1 MTKPNYEVVLQPIGR
16 RIEVP
21 AGTNLLDAARL
32 AGVELVAI
40 CGGEGTCGTCRVRPV
55 SGQLSPRTLTEQAEL
70 SDGDLVAGD
79 RLACQAEVLS
89 DVRVDIPPESLTTP
103 QRLQLEGQEIPTALD
118 PVVVPLE
125 VEVPPPSLSDL
136 RSDLT
141 RLRDVLTGFGHADLR
156 FSLPVSADLPEKLRA
171 NNWRIRLALRGD
183 EVVAVLPPISLT
195 TDDCSLITDHCS
207 LYGLAVDVGTT
218 KLAAY
223 LVNLET
229 GETAAKA
236 GAMNPQIAYG
246 EDVIS
251 RIAYVNDHP
260 DEAQTLQAKLV
271 ERLDHLVDE
280 LCAEA
285 KVSRAQVVEAVIV
298 GNTAMHH
305 LFAGLPVKQLGEAP
319 YVAAVGEA
327 MEFPASQVGLELA
340 VGAYVYLPPNIA
352 GYIGADHVSMLLGA
366 GVAEVIEPRSSE
378 DREERLTFAKEDN
391 TSRSSSL
398 RGKTILALDIGTNT
412 EISLFHA
419 GTHYSCSCASGPAF
433 EGAHITDGMR
443 AAPGAIE
450 RVRIDGEAVQVH
462 TIGGGAPVGICGSGI
477 LDAVAELLK
486 SGLLDAR
493 GVLKGLH
500 PLLRVDNNK
509 PKFILTPAEKSGAG
523 RDVAVSRQDVNEIQL
538 AKGAIRAGIEIL
550 LKEAGIEDK
559 DIHSFI
565 VAGAFGTY
573 LDLES
578 AIRIGMFPDLPR
590 PRFKQVG
597 NAAGGGARRL
607 LVSKKQRKLADE
619 IACEANYI
627 ELAVHPDFMQAY
639 VKALAFG

>member
-1 MTKPNYEVVLQPIGR
+1 MTKPTYEVTLQPIGR

-40 CGGEGTCGTCRVRPV
+40 CGGEGTCGTCRVHSV
-55 SGQLSPRTLTEQAEL
+55 SGQLSPRTLTEEAEL
-70 SDGDLVAGD
+70 SDDDLAAGD

-89 DVRVDIPPESLTTP
+89 DVRVDIPPESFTTP

-118 PVVVPLE
+118 PVVAPLE

-141 RLRDVLTGFGHADLR
+141 RLRDVLTGFGHGDLR

-171 NNWRIRLALRGD
+171 NNWRIRLAIRGN
-183 EVVAVLPPISLT
+183 EVVAILPPPS

-207 LYGLAVDVGTT
+207 LYGLAVDIGTT

-229 GETAAKA
+229 GETAAKT

-251 RIAYVNDHP
+251 RIAYANDHP
-260 DEAQTLQAKLV
+260 DGAQTLQAKLV
-271 ERLDHLVDE
+271 ETLNHLVDE

-352 GYIGADHVSMLLGA
+352 GYVGADHVSMLLGA
-366 GVAEVIEPRSSE
+366 G
-378 DREERLTFAKEDN
+378 L
-391 TSRSSSL
+391 
-398 RGKTILALDIGTNT
+398 
-412 EISLFHA
+412 
-419 GTHYSCSCASGPAF
+419 
-433 EGAHITDGMR
+433 
-443 AAPGAIE
+443 
-450 RVRIDGEAVQVH
+450 
-462 TIGGGAPVGICGSGI
+462 
-477 LDAVAELLK
+477 
-486 SGLLDAR
+486 
-493 GVLKGLH
+493 
-500 PLLRVDNNK
+500 
-509 PKFILTPAEKSGAG
+509 
-523 RDVAVSRQDVNEIQL
+523 QD
-538 AKGAIRAGIEIL
+538 
-550 LKEAGIEDK
+550 
-559 DIHSFI
+559 
-565 VAGAFGTY
+565 TT
-573 LDLES
+573 
-578 AIRIGMFPDLPR
+578 
-590 PRFKQVG
+590 
-597 NAAGGGARRL
+597 
-607 LVSKKQRKLADE
+607 
-619 IACEANYI
+619 
-627 ELAVHPDFMQAY
+627 
-639 VKALAFG
+639 

>member
-1 MTKPNYEVVLQPIGR
+1 MMKTLLKRKPTLEVNLQPIGR

-32 AGVELVAI
+32 AGVELVAV
-40 CGGEGTCGTCRVRPV
+40 CGGEGTCGTCRLRPV
-55 SGQLSPRTLTEQAEL
+55 SGQLSPRTLTEEAEL
-70 SDGDLVAGD
+70 SADDLAAGY
-79 RLACQAEVLS
+79 RLACQAAVLS
-89 DVRVDIPPESLTTP
+89 DVRIDIPPESFTTP
-103 QRLQLEGQEIPTALD
+103 QRLQLEGQEIPTELD
-118 PVVVPLE
+118 PLVVPLE
-125 VEVPPPSLSDL
+125 IAVPPPSLGDL

-141 RLRDVLTGFGHADLR
+141 RLRDVLAALGHADLR

-171 NNWRIRLALRGD
+171 NNWRIRLAIRDD
-183 EVVAVLPPISLT
+183 EVVAILHPISLAT
-195 TDDCSLITDHCS
+195 RHPSLST

-229 GETAAKA
+229 GETAAQA

-251 RIAYVNDHP
+251 RITYVNEHADGSKI
-260 DEAQTLQAKLV
+260 LQAKLV
-271 ERLDHLVDE
+271 EALDHLLGD

-285 KVSRAQVVEAVIV
+285 NVSRQQVVEAVIV

-305 LFAGLPVKQLGEAP
+305 LFVGLPVKQLGESP

-327 MEFPASQVGLELA
+327 MQFPASQVGLELA

-352 GYIGADHVSMLLGA
+352 GYVGADHVSMLLGA
-366 GVAEVIEPRSSE
+366 GGAELFEPRRS
-378 DREERLTFAKEDN
+378 EERKGNFNKP
-391 TSRSSSL
+391 SHL
-398 RGKTILALDIGTNT
+398 RGKTIVALDIGTNT

-419 GTHYSCSCASGPAF
+419 GRHYSCSCASGPAF
-433 EGAHITDGMR
+433 EGAHISDGMR

-450 RVRIDGEAVQVH
+450 RVRIEGEKVKVH
-462 TIGGGAPVGICGSGI
+462 TIGGGAAVGICGSGI
-477 LDAVAELLK
+477 LDVVAGLLEA
-486 SGLLDAR
+486 GLLDKR
-493 GVLKGLH
+493 GVLKGNH
-500 PLLRVDNNK
+500 PNLRVANNTK
-509 PKFILTPAEKSGAG
+509 EFVLTPAERSSIG
-523 RDVAVSRQDVNEIQL
+523 RELKVTRQDVNEIQL

-550 LKEAGIEDK
+550 LEEAGIEDQ
-559 DIHSFI
+559 DIELFV

-590 PRFKQVG
+590 ACFRQVG
-597 NAAGGGARRL
+597 NAAGSGARKL
-607 LVSKKQRKLADE
+607 LVSKQQRRLADE
-619 IACEANYI
+619 IAREVNYV
-627 ELAVHPDFMQAY
+627 ELAVHPDFMKIY
-639 VKALAFG
+639 VKALAFGL

>member
-40 CGGEGTCGTCRVRPV
+40 CGGEGTCGTCRVHSV
-55 SGQLSPRTLTEQAEL
+55 SGQLSPRTLTEAAEL
-70 SDGDLVAGD
+70 SDDDLAAGD

-89 DVRVDIPPESLTTP
+89 DVRVDIPPESFTAP
-103 QRLQLEGQEIPTALD
+103 QRLQLEGQEIPTELD
-118 PVVVPLE
+118 PIVVPLE

-141 RLRDVLTGFGHADLR
+141 RLRDVLTGFGHGDLR

-171 NNWRIRLALRGD
+171 NNWRVRLAIRGD
-183 EVVAVLPPISLT
+183 EVVAILPSQI
-195 TDDCSLITDHCS
+195 TDDCSLITDHSS
-207 LYGLAVDVGTT
+207 LYGLAVDIGTT

-229 GETAAKA
+229 GETAAKT

-251 RIAYVNDHP
+251 RIAYANDHP
-260 DEAQTLQAKLV
+260 DGAQTLQAKLV
-271 ERLDHLVDE
+271 ARLDHLVEE

-305 LFAGLPVKQLGEAP
+305 LFVGLPVKQLGEAP

-327 MEFPASQVGLELA
+327 MEFPASQVGLRLA

-352 GYIGADHVSMLLGA
+352 GYVGADHVSMLLGA
-366 GVAEVIEPRSSE
+366 GLQ
-378 DREERLTFAKEDN
+378 DTTQ
-391 TSRSSSL
+391 TSV
-398 RGKTILALDIGTNT
+398 ALDIGTNT

-419 GTHYSCSCASGPAF
+419 GKHYSCSCASGPAF
-433 EGAHITDGMR
+433 EGAHIADGMR

-450 RVRIDGEAVQVH
+450 RVRIDGETVQVH

-486 SGLLDAR
+486 SALLDAR
-493 GVLKGLH
+493 GVLKGQH
-500 PLLRVDNNK
+500 PLLRVVKNRTE
-509 PKFILTPAEKSGAG
+509 FILTPAEKSGTG

-550 LKEAGIEDK
+550 LKEAGIEDQ
-559 DIHSFI
+559 DIELFV

-597 NAAGGGARRL
+597 NAAGGGARKL
-607 LVSKKQRKLADE
+607 LVSKQQRRLADE
-619 IACEANYI
+619 IAREVNYV
-627 ELAVHPDFMQAY
+627 ELAVHPDFMKVY
-639 VKALAFG
+639 VKALTFG

>member
-1 MTKPNYEVVLQPIGR
+1 LTKPTFEVDLQPIGR
-16 RIEVP
+16 RIQVP

-40 CGGEGTCGTCRVRPV
+40 CGGEGVCATCRVRPV
-55 SGQLSPRTLTEQAEL
+55 SGQLSPRTLTEEVEL
-70 SDGDLVAGD
+70 SGEELAAGY

-89 DVRVDIPPESLTTP
+89 DLRVDIPPESFTTP
-103 QRLQLEGQEIPTALD
+103 QRLQLEGQEIPTELD

-125 VEVPPPSLSDL
+125 VEVQPPSLGDL

-141 RLRDVLTGFGHADLR
+141 RLRDALTGLGHADLR

-171 NNWRIRLALRGD
+171 NNWSVRLAVRGN
-183 EVVAVLPPISLT
+183 EVVAILPPPV
-195 TDDCSLITDHCS
+195 TDDCSLTTDHCS

-251 RIAYVNDHP
+251 RITYANEHADGS
-260 DEAQTLQAKLV
+260 QILQAKLV
-271 ERLDHLVDE
+271 EALDHLLGD

-285 KVSRAQVVEAVIV
+285 KVSRQQVVEAVIV

-305 LFAGLPVKQLGEAP
+305 LFVGLPVKQLGESP

-327 MEFPASQVGLELA
+327 MQFPAGEVGLKLA
-340 VGAYVYLPPNIA
+340 AGVYIYLPPNIA
-352 GYIGADHVSMLLGA
+352 GYVGADHVSMLLGA
-366 GVAEVIEPRSSE
+366 GLHA
-378 DREERLTFAKEDN
+378 
-391 TSRSSSL
+391 TSQ
-398 RGKTILALDIGTNT
+398 TTVALDIGTNT

-419 GTHYSCSCASGPAF
+419 GKHYSCSCASGPAF
-433 EGAHITDGMR
+433 EGAHISDGMR

-450 RVRIDGEAVQVH
+450 RVRIEGGEVKVH
-462 TIGGGAPVGICGSGI
+462 TIGGGKAVGICGSGI
-477 LDAVAELLK
+477 LDVVAGLLEA
-486 SGLLDAR
+486 GLLDKR
-493 GVLKGLH
+493 GVLKGNH
-500 PLLRVDNNK
+500 PNLRVANNVNE
-509 PKFILTPAEKSGAG
+509 FILTPAEKSGIG
-523 RDVAVSRQDVNEIQL
+523 REIKVTRQDMNEIQL

-550 LKEAGIEDK
+550 LEKAGIEDQ
-559 DIHSFI
+559 DIELFV

-590 PRFKQVG
+590 SRFEQVG
-597 NAAGGGARRL
+597 NAAGSGARKL
-607 LVSKKQRKLADE
+607 LVSKQQRRLADE
-619 IACEANYI
+619 ITREVNYV
-627 ELAVHPDFMQAY
+627 ELAVHPDFMKVY

>member
-1 MTKPNYEVVLQPIGR
+1 MMKTLLKRKPTLEVNLQPIGR

-32 AGVELVAI
+32 AGVELVAV
-40 CGGEGTCGTCRVRPV
+40 CGGEGTCGTCRLRPV
-55 SGQLSPRTLTEQAEL
+55 SGQLSPRTLTEEAEL
-70 SDGDLVAGD
+70 SADDLAAGY
-79 RLACQAEVLS
+79 RLACQAAVLS
-89 DVRVDIPPESLTTP
+89 DVRIDIPPESFTTP
-103 QRLQLEGQEIPTALD
+103 QRLQLEGQEIPTELD
-118 PVVVPLE
+118 PLVVPLE
-125 VEVPPPSLSDL
+125 IAVPPPSLGDL

-141 RLRDVLTGFGHADLR
+141 RLRDVLAALGHADLR

-171 NNWRIRLALRGD
+171 NNWRIRLAIRD
-183 EVVAVLPPISLT
+183 NEVVAILHPISLVT
-195 TDDCSLITDHCS
+195 RHPSLST

-229 GETAAKA
+229 GETAAQA

-251 RIAYVNDHP
+251 RITYANEH
-260 DEAQTLQAKLV
+260 AAGLQTLQTKLV
-271 ERLDHLVDE
+271 EALDHLLGD

-285 KVSRAQVVEAVIV
+285 NVSRQQVVEAVIV

-305 LFAGLPVKQLGEAP
+305 LFVGLPVKQLGESP

-327 MEFPASQVGLELA
+327 MQFPASQVGLELA

-352 GYIGADHVSMLLGA
+352 GYVGADHVSMLLGA
-366 GVAEVIEPRSSE
+366 GGAELFEPRRS
-378 DREERLTFAKEDN
+378 EERKGNFNKP
-391 TSRSSSL
+391 SRL
-398 RGKTILALDIGTNT
+398 RGKTIVALDIGTNT

-419 GTHYSCSCASGPAF
+419 GRHYSCSCASGPAF
-433 EGAHITDGMR
+433 EGAHISDGMR

-450 RVRIDGEAVQVH
+450 RVRIEGEKVKVH
-462 TIGGGAPVGICGSGI
+462 TIGGGAAVGICGSGI
-477 LDAVAELLK
+477 LDVVAGLLEA
-486 SGLLDAR
+486 GLLDKR
-493 GVLKGLH
+493 GVLKGNH
-500 PLLRVDNNK
+500 PNLRVANNTK
-509 PKFILTPAEKSGAG
+509 EFVLTPAERSSIG
-523 RDVAVSRQDVNEIQL
+523 RELKVTRQDVNEIQL

-550 LKEAGIEDK
+550 LEEAGIEDQ
-559 DIHSFI
+559 DIELFI

-590 PRFKQVG
+590 PRFEQVG
-597 NAAGGGARRL
+597 NAAGSGARKL
-607 LVSKKQRKLADE
+607 LVSKQQRRLADE
-619 IACEANYI
+619 IAREVNYV
-627 ELAVHPDFMQAY
+627 ELAVHPDFMKIY
-639 VKALAFG
+639 VKALAFGL

>member
-1 MTKPNYEVVLQPIGR
+1 MMKTLLKRKPTLEVNLQPIGR

-32 AGVELVAI
+32 AGVELVAV
-40 CGGEGTCGTCRVRPV
+40 CGGEGTCGTCRLRPV
-55 SGQLSPRTLTEQAEL
+55 SGQLSPRTLTEEAEL
-70 SDGDLVAGD
+70 SADDLAAGY
-79 RLACQAEVLS
+79 RLACQAAVLS
-89 DVRVDIPPESLTTP
+89 DVRIDIPPESFTTP
-103 QRLQLEGQEIPTALD
+103 QRLQLEGQEIPTELD
-118 PVVVPLE
+118 PLVVPLE
-125 VEVPPPSLSDL
+125 IAVPPPSLGDL

-141 RLRDVLTGFGHADLR
+141 RLRDVLAALGHADLR

-171 NNWRIRLALRGD
+171 NNWRIRLAIRDD
-183 EVVAVLPPISLT
+183 EVVAILHPISLAT
-195 TDDCSLITDHCS
+195 RHPSLST

-229 GETAAKA
+229 GETAAQA

-251 RIAYVNDHP
+251 RITYVNEHADGSKI
-260 DEAQTLQAKLV
+260 LQAKLV
-271 ERLDHLVDE
+271 EALDHLLGD

-285 KVSRAQVVEAVIV
+285 NVSRQQVVEAVIV

-305 LFAGLPVKQLGEAP
+305 LFVGLPVKQLGESP

-327 MEFPASQVGLELA
+327 MQFPASQVGLELA

-352 GYIGADHVSMLLGA
+352 GYVGADHVSMLLGA
-366 GVAEVIEPRSSE
+366 GGAELFEPRRS
-378 DREERLTFAKEDN
+378 EERKGNFNKP
-391 TSRSSSL
+391 SRL
-398 RGKTILALDIGTNT
+398 RGKTIVALDIGTNT

-419 GTHYSCSCASGPAF
+419 GRHYSCSCASGSAF
-433 EGAHITDGMR
+433 EGAHISDGMR

-450 RVRIDGEAVQVH
+450 RVRIEGEKVKVH
-462 TIGGGAPVGICGSGI
+462 TIGGGAAVGICGSGI
-477 LDAVAELLK
+477 LDVVAGLLEA
-486 SGLLDAR
+486 GLLDKR
-493 GVLKGLH
+493 GVLKGNH
-500 PLLRVDNNK
+500 PNLRVANNTK
-509 PKFILTPAEKSGAG
+509 EFVLTPAERSSIG
-523 RDVAVSRQDVNEIQL
+523 RELKVTRQDVNEIQL

-550 LKEAGIEDK
+550 LEEAGIEDQ
-559 DIHSFI
+559 DIELFI

-590 PRFKQVG
+590 ACFRQVG
-597 NAAGGGARRL
+597 NAAGSGARKL
-607 LVSKKQRKLADE
+607 LVSKQQRRLADE
-619 IACEANYI
+619 IAREVNYV
-627 ELAVHPDFMQAY
+627 ELAVHPDFMKIY
-639 VKALAFG
+639 VKALAFGL